1 MIMDAGMATAMIR
14 IADGLEMDPSAAA
27 TQTFAAIAAKGKGKT
42 YLVSKFAEELFDASC
57 PVIVLDPV
65 GNWWA
70 LRLDADGKSPGL
82 AFAVIGGEHGDV
94 PLDPSR
100 GADVAR
106 FLVQNNASAV
116 IDVSELSISKSKE
129 FVADFGEALFREARK
144 SRSPRM
150 VIFEEAQTFAP
161 QNAARGEERMLGAVT
176 KIVRLGRNY
185 GLGSMLVTQR
195 PQSVHKEVL
204 NLVECLFVGG
214 LRGPHERK
222 AITGWITEQG
232 VDVAAQ
238 MADLPTLAAG
248 EFYCWSPSWLRV
260 NKRVTILPKRTF
272 DGSST
277 PTLGLAGSRSRKE
290 LAPVDVEALRAL
302 LGPVPEDDQGS
313 PAPGAAPHQA
323 AELDRLQSELAS
335 AVSLQAEAEY
345 KLESLR
351 RKMGNACA
359 TLRAVITDAQSV
371 EKHLLDL
378 MPASSG
384 EPERVEETARL
395 FLSPLRSPAR
405 GLPDPPPAPEQIRAR
420 GVPSISRYADELL
433 GVIATHGPLN
443 RGKLSLL
450 SGKSKKSSM
459 FSDALRTLQA
469 ATLISLEGGYFRAT
483 AQGHAKAKSPAV
495 PTGRALYDY
504 WCNRLGRYELA
515 MFKAVAGAKRAGLTR
530 AAISELTGASTK
542 SSQFSDTIRR
552 LKTLGLFQEVASS
565 IRLSDD
571 ARQGMGL

>member
-1 MIMDAGMATAMIR
+1 MIR

-144 SRSPRM
+144 ARSPRM

-302 LGPVPEDDQGS
+302 LGPAPADDHGQLDPGE
-313 PAPGAAPHQA
+313 APRQA
-323 AELDRLQSELAS
+323 AEIGRLEGELAS
-335 AVSLQAEAEY
+335 AVSLQAEADY
-345 KLESLR
+345 KLETLR
-351 RKMGNACA
+351 RKMSNACA

-378 MPASSG
+378 MPVSSG
-384 EPERVEETARL
+384 EPDRVEGTARL
-395 FLSPLRSPAR
+395 S
-405 GLPDPPPAPEQIRAR
+405 LPDPPPAPEQIRAR

-443 RGKLSLL
+443 RAKLSLL
-450 SGKSKKSSM
+450 SGKSKKSSL

-483 AQGHAKAKSPAV
+483 AQGRAKAKAPAV